1 MARKR
6 RKYSVEFKLEA
17 VRLAKEQGMT
27 VTEVSRELGIDH
39 SVIRAWIRKHEEG
52 TLSGA
57 RGRPQKD
64 LEEENKRLRRENAV
78 LKEEREILK
87 KAAAFFAKETR

>member
-6 RKYSVEFKLEA
+6 RKYSVEFKIEA
-17 VRLAKEQGMT
+17 VRLVKEQEMS
-27 VTEVSRELGIDH
+27 VTEVGRELGIDH
-39 SVIRAWIRKHEEG
+39 SVIHAWLRKYEEG

-57 RGRPQKD
+57 GGRPQKD
-64 LEEENKRLRRENAV
+64 LEEENKRLRRENAI

-87 KAAAFFAKETR
+87 KATAFFAKETR